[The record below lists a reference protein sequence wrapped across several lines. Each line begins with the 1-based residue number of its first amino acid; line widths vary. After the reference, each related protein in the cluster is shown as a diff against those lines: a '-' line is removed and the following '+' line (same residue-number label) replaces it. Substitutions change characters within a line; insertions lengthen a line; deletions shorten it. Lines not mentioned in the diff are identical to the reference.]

1 MRGAGSEWAR
11 RRGVVYRHKVWGRRS
26 DHYCGFQR
34 PKSAVHIIPRMLGC
48 GPSNRPFSA
57 NVYLG
62 RVDKRGSQGALMVIQ
77 AGICDGDQLG
87 TRPDVGRGMGVS

>member
-1 MRGAGSEWAR
+1 MWMRGAGSEWAR

-62 RVDKRGSQGALMVIQ
+62 PIGPTRRGLSSNSVSGRKY
-77 AGICDGDQLG
+77 
-87 TRPDVGRGMGVS
+87 RP